1 MAVAQSNKNNSSL
14 QIKWIE
20 NTSLCNCHSVPPHPP
35 STQFG
40 LIKATCTAALKRFV
54 EKWQNY
60 SRFKSGKTH
69 NWKHAAAAQKQSIKI
84 SVCFCEVLNFI
95 VPLLLPHFVDRLENQ
110 KKSLEDVQSWW
121 GHCLLKR
128 YFRSALKHCF
138 PTYGMNWLN
147 QNHLMLGERKV
158 SIFYILAY
166 PHCLYICTFVFLNG

>member
-20 NTSLCNCHSVPPHPP
+20 NTSLCNCHSVLSHPP

-60 SRFKSGKTH
+60 SRFKSGENTQLKTRCCCCSETVH
-69 NWKHAAAAQKQSIKI
+69 QNKCLFLWGVELHCPSAFAT
-84 SVCFCEVLNFI
+84 FCR
-95 VPLLLPHFVDRLENQ
+95 PLRKSK

-121 GHCLLKR
+121 GHRLLKR

-138 PTYGMNWLN
+138 PIYGMNWLN
-147 QNHLMLGERKV
+147 QNHLMLEKKCLFFT
-158 SIFYILAY
+158 SLLILT
-166 PHCLYICTFVFLNG
+166 LFTFVHLFF